1 MKIIGITGGIGSGKT
16 TVCKVFGAMGVP
28 VYYADDRAKA
38 VMVEDKALMQAICE
52 AFGEAAYKD
61 GQLDREFLAGK
72 VFGSEAQL
80 KVLNS
85 IVHPAVARDFMAW
98 VGARAAEGHPYV
110 VKEAAILFE
119 SGAYKA
125 VTETVLVTASEEVR
139 IGRVTKR
146 DGTSV
151 DEVRQRM
158 ARQWTDD
165 RKAELADH
173 IIRNDD
179 MELLLPQVVR
189 LHAHFMG

>member
-1 MKIIGITGGIGSGKT
+1 
-16 TVCKVFGAMGVP
+16 
-28 VYYADDRAKA
+28 
-38 VMVEDKALMQAICE
+38 
-52 AFGEAAYKD
+52 
-61 GQLDREFLAGK
+61 

-125 VTETVLVTASEEVR
+125 VTETVLVTASDQVR
-139 IGRVTKR
+139 IERVTKR
-146 DGTSV
+146 DGASA

-158 ARQWTDD
+158 ARQWPEAQ
-165 RKAELADH
+165 KAELADH
-173 IIRNDD
+173 IIINEG
-179 MELLLPQVVR
+179 MELVLPQILR
-189 LHAHFMG
+189 LHFRFVR

>member
-16 TVCKVFGAMGVP
+16 TVCKVLEALDVP

-38 VMVEDKALMQAICE
+38 IMVEDKELMQAICE

-61 GQLDREFLAGK
+61 GQLDREFLAGQ
-72 VFGSEAQL
+72 VFGSGEQL

-98 VGARAAEGHPYV
+98 VSARAAEGHPYV

-125 VTETVLVTASEEVR
+125 VTETALITASEQVR
-139 IGRVTKR
+139 IERVTKR
-146 DGTSV
+146 DGASA

-158 ARQWTDD
+158 ARQWPEAQ
-165 RKAELADH
+165 KAELADH
-173 IIRNDD
+173 IIHNDGV
-179 MELLLPQVVR
+179 EQLLPQVVG
-189 LHAHFMG
+189 LHAHFMR